1 MKMKKLAFLFLL
13 FALPCFA
20 QTPSSASMNFNLGAG
35 AFGLGGTNATPATDV
50 ALSLNPGIK
59 KLPNFSF
66 RSDNVIAPGDNM
78 QLFAGGGEYKLP
90 SFSKTGLLS
99 AVHFEINGTF
109 GIDRVTPLSGPTQS
123 HFGLMVGA
131 SMHYMTSAGVDLN
144 LFQVGFL
151 RTPGVPNGANRPYFG
166 GSVSYFWGKQ

>member
-1 MKMKKLAFLFLL
+1 MKKLAFLFLL

-59 KLPNFSF
+59 KLPEFAL
-66 RSDNVIAPGDNM
+66 RSDNLLDPGENM
-78 QLFAGGGEYKLP
+78 QFFGGGGNVTLP
-90 SFSKTGLLS
+90 QLSKTGLLS
-99 AVHFEINGTF
+99 KVHFEVNATF
-109 GIDRVTPLSGPTQS
+109 GLDRVTPPTGPTQA

-131 SMHYMTSAGVDLN
+131 SLHYSSPTGVDLN